1 MYVPSALEV
10 EMEKYLKDNK
20 RLKTQIQEIAK
31 VQMDVSFL
39 FSLSFVIYQLH

>member
-1 MYVPSALEV
+1 MYVPSALEG

>member
-1 MYVPSALEV
+1 MYVPSALEG
-10 EMEKYLKDNK
+10 EMEKYLEDNK